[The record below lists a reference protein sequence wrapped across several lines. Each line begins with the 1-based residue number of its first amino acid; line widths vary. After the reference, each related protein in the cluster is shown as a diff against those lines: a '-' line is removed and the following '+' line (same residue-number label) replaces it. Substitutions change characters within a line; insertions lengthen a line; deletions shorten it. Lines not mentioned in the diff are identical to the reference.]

1 MASIQNYTTHNLRRI
16 KKLKKYR
23 INLNDLSKVPD
34 PILEVY
40 HCLDFDDANMS
51 IEDLYERLIQMNDTI
66 VIELCQKSIINDEL
80 YQIINCFEN
89 VQQKNDKVYLIHE
102 VD

>member
-1 MASIQNYTTHNLRRI
+1 M
-16 KKLKKYR
+16 KKYR
-23 INLNDLSKVPD
+23 INLNDLSKVSD

-40 HCLDFDDANMS
+40 HCLDFDDTNMS
-51 IEDLYERLIQMNDTI
+51 IEDLYERLIQINDTI
-66 VIELCQKSIINDEL
+66 VIELCQKSLINDEL

>member
-23 INLNDLSKVPD
+23 INLND

-51 IEDLYERLIQMNDTI
+51 IEDLYERLIQINDTI
-66 VIELCQKSIINDEL
+66 VIELCQKSLINDEL

>member
-1 MASIQNYTTHNLRRI
+1 M
-16 KKLKKYR
+16 KKYR
-23 INLNDLSKVPD
+23 INLNDLSKVSD

-40 HCLDFDDANMS
+40 HCLDFADANMS
-51 IEDLYERLIQMNDTI
+51 IEDLYERLIQINDTI
-66 VIELCQKSIINDEL
+66 VIELCQKSLINDEL

>member
-23 INLNDLSKVPD
+23 INLNDLSKVSD

-51 IEDLYERLIQMNDTI
+51 IEDLYERLIQ
-66 VIELCQKSIINDEL
+66 INDEL

>member
-1 MASIQNYTTHNLRRI
+1 M
-16 KKLKKYR
+16 KKYR
-23 INLNDLSKVPD
+23 INLNDLSKVSD

-40 HCLDFDDANMS
+40 HCLDFDDVNMS
-51 IEDLYERLIQMNDTI
+51 IEDLYERLIQINDTI
-66 VIELCQKSIINDEL
+66 VIELCQKSLINDEL

>member
-1 MASIQNYTTHNLRRI
+1 MASIQNYTTHNLMRI

-23 INLNDLSKVPD
+23 INLNDLSKVSD

-51 IEDLYERLIQMNDTI
+51 IEDLYERLIQINDTI
-66 VIELCQKSIINDEL
+66 VIELCQKSLINDEL

>member
-1 MASIQNYTTHNLRRI
+1 M
-16 KKLKKYR
+16 KKYR

-51 IEDLYERLIQMNDTI
+51 IEDLYERLIQINDTI
-66 VIELCQKSIINDEL
+66 VIELCQKSLTNDEL

>member
-1 MASIQNYTTHNLRRI
+1 
-16 KKLKKYR
+16 
-23 INLNDLSKVPD
+23 
-34 PILEVY
+34 
-40 HCLDFDDANMS
+40 MS
-51 IEDLYERLIQMNDTI
+51 IEDLYERLIQINDTI
-66 VIELCQKSIINDEL
+66 VIELCQKSLINDEL